1 MEGPKEDKSGWSS
14 FLGHLVNRGLSVL
27 QLVISDAA
35 GALLKVLPSFCP
47 MRSGSA
53 VWCISTAM
61 LSAWF
66 PPGKSAT

>member
-47 MRSGSA
+47 MRSSSA
-53 VWCISTAM
+53 V
-61 LSAWF
+61 
-66 PPGKSAT
+66 